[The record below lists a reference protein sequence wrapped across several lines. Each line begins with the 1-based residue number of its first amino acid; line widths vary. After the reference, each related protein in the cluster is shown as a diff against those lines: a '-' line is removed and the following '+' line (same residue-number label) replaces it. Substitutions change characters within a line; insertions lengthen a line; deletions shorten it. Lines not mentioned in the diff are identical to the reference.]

1 MPTDGKD
8 DVKIID
14 YVDGI
19 DEKNGIKYASGI
31 DVDDVIDVENG
42 IDVLIGADAPQVSVI
57 IPTLNAGP
65 NFAVLLKR
73 LQEQSC
79 PPHEI
84 IIIDSESTDGTPQI
98 AKGMGARVL
107 EIKRSQFDH
116 GGTRNR
122 AADAATGQILM
133 FMTQDAMPENKHLI
147 KELIAPLFFS
157 SKKTDQL
164 AKIKTDGPDSTQTG
178 ILQAEA
184 NGQTSTTVAMAYGRQ
199 LPYPDA
205 TPIEKLAR
213 ESNYP
218 ETPRLQSYEDVEK
231 LGLKAFFCSNVCSA
245 VTKDMFLRMGKFQEP
260 VIFNEDLFMSAK
272 LILSGYRIAY
282 CPEAKVIHSHNY
294 SIKQQFKRFFD
305 NGVSLS
311 LNPMIRPYR
320 SVGGAGSRMVLDQ
333 VKGLWRQN
341 KAHHIPRLIAE
352 SGAKWMGF
360 KLGNY
365 HHRLPNGLVKR
376 FSMHKGIWQ
385 HISNISGQAEQAK
398 SKALGQ

>member
-8 DVKIID
+8 DVKTID
-14 YVDGI
+14 CIDGI
-19 DEKNGIKYASGI
+19 DKKNGINYESE
-31 DVDDVIDVENG
+31 IDVENG
-42 IDVLIGADAPQVSVI
+42 IDVSVI

-65 NFAVLLKR
+65 NFAELLKR

-84 IIIDSESTDGTPQI
+84 IVIDSESTDGTPQI
-98 AKGMGARVL
+98 AKAMGARVL
-107 EIKRSQFDH
+107 EVKRSQFDH

-122 AADAATGQILM
+122 AAEAAKGQILM

-147 KELIAPLFFS
+147 KELIAPLLFS
-157 SKKTDQL
+157 SKKTDRL
-164 AKIKTDGPDSTQTG
+164 AKIKTDGPDSTQTD
-178 ILQAEA
+178 ILQAES
-184 NGQTSTTVAMAYGRQ
+184 NGQMSTTVAMAYARQ
-199 LPYPDA
+199 LPYSDA

-245 VTKDMFLRMGKFQEP
+245 VTKEMFLKMGKFQEP

-282 CPEAKVIHSHNY
+282 CSEAKVIHSHNY

-305 NGVSLS
+305 NGLSLS

-333 VKGLWRQN
+333 MKGLWRQN

-385 HISNISGQAEQAK
+385 HISSIRGQAEQAK
-398 SKALGQ
+398 SKALDQ

>member
-8 DVKIID
+8 DVKTID
-14 YVDGI
+14 CVDGI
-19 DEKNGIKYASGI
+19 YEKNGINYESGI
-31 DVDDVIDVENG
+31 DAENG

-65 NFAVLLKR
+65 NFAELLQR
-73 LQEQSC
+73 LQEQSYR
-79 PPHEI
+79 PYEI
-84 IIIDSESTDGTPQI
+84 IVIDSESTDETPQI
-98 AKGMGARVL
+98 AKAMGARVL
-107 EIKRSQFDH
+107 EVKRSQFDH

-122 AADAATGQILM
+122 AAEAAKGQILM
-133 FMTQDAMPENKHLI
+133 FMTQDAMPGNEHLI
-147 KELIAPLFFS
+147 KELIAPLLF
-157 SKKTDQL
+157 
-164 AKIKTDGPDSTQTG
+164 GPNISATAAD
-178 ILQAEA
+178 ILDKA
-184 NGQTSTTVAMAYGRQ
+184 NGQTSTTVAMSYARQ

-213 ESNYP
+213 ESSYP
-218 ETPRLQSYEDVEK
+218 QTPRIQSFEDVEK
-231 LGLKAFFCSNVCSA
+231 LGLKAFLCSNVCSA
-245 VTKDMFLRMGKFQEP
+245 ITKEMFLKMGKFQEP

-305 NGVSLS
+305 NGLSLS

-333 VKGLWRQN
+333 MKGLWRQN
-341 KAHHIPRLIAE
+341 KAFHIPRLIAE
-352 SGAKWMGF
+352 SGAKWLGF

-376 FSMHKGIWQ
+376 FSMHQGIWQ
-385 HISNISGQAEQAK
+385 HISSISGQTEQAK
-398 SKALGQ
+398 SKALDQ